1 MSDDIV
7 KTLLESLT
15 DEQKAQFAEKLM
27 SDINQTVSKPPTREK
42 EIKQEEAVSSKPQ
55 SRVSEDFKVKPTE
68 NSTRKVPVR
77 AKGNKWKDTGEKRDP
92 DFDPAVYESMGR
104 SERDRPKAKKVEL
117 ECHVCGRTFMESPK
131 LVYGDYHRCNRCGGR

>member
-1 MSDDIV
+1 MNPQEMANFI
-7 KTLLESLT
+7 ESLNS
-15 DEQKAQFAEKLM
+15 EQKAKFKQVFKTIGDTME
-27 SDINQTVSKPPTREK
+27 VEVK
-42 EIKQEEAVSSKPQ
+42 EETKQEETVSSKPQ

-68 NSTRKVPVR
+68 NSTRKTPVR

-92 DFDPAVYESMGR
+92 DFDPAVYEAMGR

-117 ECHVCGRTFMESPK
+117 ECHVCGKVFMESPK

>member
-1 MSDDIV
+1 MNPENMTKFI
-7 KTLLESLT
+7 ESLNP
-15 DEQKAQFAEKLM
+15 EQIVQFKRAFKTIVGETMEVEVKEET
-27 SDINQTVSKPPTREK
+27 QQEETVSSE
-42 EIKQEEAVSSKPQ
+42 PQ

-77 AKGNKWKDTGEKRDP
+77 AKGNNWRDTGEKRDP
-92 DFDPAVYESMGR
+92 DFDPAVYEAMGK
-104 SERDRPKAKKVEL
+104 SERDRPKAKKIEL

>member
-1 MSDDIV
+1 
-7 KTLLESLT
+7 
-15 DEQKAQFAEKLM
+15 
-27 SDINQTVSKPPTREK
+27 
-42 EIKQEEAVSSKPQ
+42 
-55 SRVSEDFKVKPTE
+55 VSEDFKVKPKE

-92 DFDPAVYESMGR
+92 DFDPAVYEAMGK